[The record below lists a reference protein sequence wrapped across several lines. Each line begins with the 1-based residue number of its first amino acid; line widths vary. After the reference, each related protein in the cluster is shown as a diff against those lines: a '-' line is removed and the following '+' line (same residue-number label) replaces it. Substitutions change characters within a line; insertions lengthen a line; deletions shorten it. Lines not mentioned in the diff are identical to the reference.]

1 MGGDAPLVRERL
13 RELSGP
19 DLYRGNAFRVTGAST
34 CAARRALVR
43 RRQQIATA
51 AKAGVAVGS
60 ADAGPE
66 DLRAAFDVL
75 DHPQRRIVDELFW
88 LWDAPDATCPCE
100 PELHRR
106 HDAAVR
112 AHARALEGEVRGPD
126 AARRPAGGPKQ
137 HPAGGKKRGPK
148 RPGRGPRRAA
158 GEPQRAAGERRDQL
172 WHSAAK
178 LWRKLL
184 GQRAVWAHL
193 RHRVAALDDKRLTE
207 TAVTV
212 LEAEV
217 RRVLVSAV
225 AGLAARTEDPA
236 RLARYCAQWR
246 WTGPGLLGVALEEQ
260 LTPLYESAADE
271 LREAGDRLAG
281 TFPDRGGKTAA
292 TAVAGDLRARVVPM
306 VERLGAFTGLGMSLG
321 VAQLADTTALLLN
334 NCAVALSPASDTA
347 PPDRES
353 LGLLD
358 LALRLKPYEET
369 RRTIEQ
375 NRARLEEAGVWF
387 STAKPAFDP
396 VVAALETAARQLG
409 RKDARGAVGTLE
421 AALPSLHELRR
432 LSRGAFAAL
441 PDVPQAVDRL
451 CDSTAILLN
460 NCALALG
467 SRAGGE
473 DLRLLELAEGLCTT
487 GESRARIAANRA
499 LVDQARRSGY
509 GYGTPY
515 AVRRPPRKSVRTHLE
530 EIYYGESPVAAK
542 VWAWLV
548 ALLILGAVLVL
559 FG

>member
-19 DLYRGNAFRVTGAST
+19 ELYRRNAFRVTGAST
-34 CAARRALVR
+34 GAARRTLVR

-60 ADAGPE
+60 AGAGP
-66 DLRAAFDVL
+66 DALRTAFDVL

-88 LWDAPDATCPCE
+88 LWDAPDASCPCE
-100 PELHRR
+100 PELHRQ
-106 HDAAVR
+106 HDEAVR
-112 AHARALEGEVRGPD
+112 AHARALDGELRDPGES
-126 AARRPAGGPKQ
+126 RRPAGGPKRPAGGRKG
-137 HPAGGKKRGPK
+137 PAGGKKGPGKKRGPQ
-148 RPGRGPRRAA
+148 RVA
-158 GEPQRAAGERRDQL
+158 GESPDEHWQ
-172 WHSAAK
+172 SAAR

-236 RLARYCAQWR
+236 RLARYCAQWT
-246 WTGPGLLGVALEEQ
+246 WTGRGLLGEALEEQ
-260 LTPLYESAADE
+260 LAPLYESAASE
-271 LREAGDRLAG
+271 LREAGGKLAG
-281 TFPDRGGKTAA
+281 TFPDGGGKTAA
-292 TAVAGDLRARVVPM
+292 TAVAGTLRARVVPV
-306 VERLGAFTGLGMSLG
+306 VERLGAFTGFGMSLG
-321 VAQLADTTALLLN
+321 VGQLADTTALLLN

-353 LGLLD
+353 FRLLE
-358 LALRLKPYEET
+358 LALRLKPYDDT

-375 NRARLEEAGVWF
+375 NRARLEEAGVWV

-396 VVAALETAARQLG
+396 VVTALETAARQLD
-409 RKDARGAVGTLE
+409 RKDARGAAGTLE
-421 AALPSLHELRR
+421 AAVPSLHELRR
-432 LSRGAFAAL
+432 LRRGAFAAL

-451 CDSTAILLN
+451 CDSAAILFN
-460 NCALALG
+460 NCAIALG
-467 SRAGGE
+467 SSAGDRG
-473 DLRLLELAEGLCTT
+473 LRLLESAEDLCTT
-487 GESRARIAANRA
+487 EESRVRIAANR
-499 LVDQARRSGY
+499 LLLGQARRSGY
-509 GYGTPY
+509 DYGYDPPY
-515 AVRRPPRKSVRTHLE
+515 AVRRRPRKSVRTHLS

-542 VWAWLV
+542 VWAWVV
-548 ALLILGAVLVL
+548 ALLILGAVLFL
-559 FG
+559 SG